1 MDYVKYTDAVLQ
13 EVLLMN
19 NREIGSKAEDRAVR
33 YLMLR
38 LYKIVERNY
47 AARTGEID
55 IIAKKDN
62 TYVFVEVKY
71 RSDISK
77 GYPAEAVTELK
88 KKKIRRTAEHYLVS
102 KHINIDNTDIRFD
115 VIEILGRKIKHIK
128 AAF

>member
-1 MDYVKYTDAVLQ
+1 
-13 EVLLMN
+13 MN